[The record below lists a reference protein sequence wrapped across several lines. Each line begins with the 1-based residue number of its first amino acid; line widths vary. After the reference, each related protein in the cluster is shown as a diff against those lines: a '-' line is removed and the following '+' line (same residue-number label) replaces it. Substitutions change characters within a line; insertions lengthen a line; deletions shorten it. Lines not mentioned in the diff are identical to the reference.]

1 MVGRLFFV
9 SFWGLPAFWQVQCL
23 LVSGRFLVRHGFFCF
38 KTDPVD
44 VEDIAESDAKGLSS
58 PLAPSAL
65 HVLQDLD
72 SLLALQKP
80 DEAST
85 KVIKTCE
92 SSVLGM
98 HSNFM

>member
-1 MVGRLFFV
+1 M
-9 SFWGLPAFWQVQCL
+9 
-23 LVSGRFLVRHGFFCF
+23 
-38 KTDPVD
+38 D

-65 HVLQDLD
+65 HVLQNLD

-98 HSNFM
+98 HSNFMQVLMLSLQSNCYACIFWHPVVRLECSSWHQTKSGRYN